1 MHVQRLLA
9 MAAAARTRA
18 YAPYS
23 RFAVGA
29 ALATGEKMVFT
40 GCNLE
45 NGSFGLTV
53 CAERVALWSAWQSGY
68 RRFTRLAVVADCS
81 PPPTPC
87 GACRQVIFELAGD
100 IELIMGN
107 LQGEVV
113 QRSLGDLLPEP
124 FTVDQPVLPAE
135 AAFGD
140 LAADLWRL
148 PLTLQ
153 PIGRVRSSFY
163 EPAAVPK
170 NYKTLVSEIHLEPH
184 LEEGLY
190 RIEEE
195 PRIIVIGYL
204 HRAVGF
210 TLKGERCGRGGEVYG
225 LFASRT
231 SCRPNPISMT
241 EVELLGRRGPVL
253 TVRGLDLVDGTPVL
267 DLKTVFSP

>member
-113 QRSLGDLLPEP
+113 QRAWATCCRS
-124 FTVDQPVLPAE
+124 
-135 AAFGD
+135 
-140 LAADLWRL
+140 RL
-148 PLTLQ
+148 PLISRCCLQ
-153 PIGRVRSSFY
+153 RLFSRSGGGFMAASADAAANCRVRSSFH
-163 EPAAVPK
+163 ERRRCLK
-170 NYKTLVSEIHLEPH
+170 IIKHLFRDSSEPH
-184 LEEGLY
+184 SKRGSIVSKRSPDNCYRLSAPRGRFYLE
-190 RIEEE
+190 R
-195 PRIIVIGYL
+195 
-204 HRAVGF
+204 
-210 TLKGERCGRGGEVYG
+210 
-225 LFASRT
+225 
-231 SCRPNPISMT
+231 
-241 EVELLGRRGPVL
+241 
-253 TVRGLDLVDGTPVL
+253 
-267 DLKTVFSP
+267 